1 MRETNEQ
8 KIARL
13 KRKVAELEAK
23 LKESKRQNRQ
33 NLRCYKTNV
42 ADIDKTHKGEAKLLT
57 DKILE
62 LQQSWAAEKAELE
75 EQIRKLKEENQ
86 NLRILNSL
94 ENKKVERIKED
105 RRLNALRSE
114 IQADNGSRL
123 EYYNMGLYSGKDHS
137 CFIDPYVLVLK
148 INPYTGALINIY
160 GSMAI
165 LDLIQDNPYY
175 IQKKAEVEPYL
186 EAVEESDPDALAFI
200 DGVGRDLYERL
211 YPNFPFDE
219 YSI

>member
-42 ADIDKTHKGEAKLLT
+42 VNIDKTHKGEAKLLT

-86 NLRILNSL
+86 NLRMLSSL

-137 CFIDPYVLVLK
+137 CFIDPYILVLK

-175 IQKKAEVEPYL
+175 IQKKAEL
-186 EAVEESDPDALAFI
+186 SAL
-200 DGVGRDLYERL
+200 LL
-211 YPNFPFDE
+211 
-219 YSI
+219 